1 MTMPGD
7 PELIPPALVAEIRA
21 AAAAEHRPVAEVVQ
35 DALERYLAQ
44 RRKDASAARSETT
57 LPRRTATEA
66 AARLRERR
74 KGTVLPDGVTIR
86 DLMTHG
92 RA

>member
-1 MTMPGD
+1 MKRHSDTD
-7 PELIPPALVAEIRA
+7 LIPPALVAEIQA
-21 AAAAEHRPVAEVVQ
+21 AAAAEHRQPAEVVQ
-35 DALERYLAQ
+35 EALQRYLAE
-44 RRKDASAARSETT
+44 RRKDQSTAQGKPTP
-57 LPRRTATEA
+57 PRRTAAEA

-74 KGTVLPDGVTIR
+74 KGTALPEGVTIR